1 MNNNPR
7 IKEVIDRFSKTPLL
21 FEVIPPEVEAET
33 ETLEIRKENLLK
45 LTEQVDP
52 DGFNLPEIREE
63 SAKSEK
69 GERKSDFKPRLSPR
83 KYAGRLQNL
92 LDSNAYEYV
101 ICRVIVHARPTE
113 QEKWLLETAHDY
125 DIRNIVVVGGEQ
137 EADAYNGLSVPE
149 GNKLIRN
156 RLNRGQ
162 TTATDNFERATDY
175 LVGNISIPTRRL
187 ETLDEPQRISYKIK
201 AGADFFSTQII
212 CEKESPVKLLD
223 DLDEELSQQDLDA
236 PAFFWSFAPIAEQK
250 DVNFMRWLGVEI
262 PETVEEK
269 ILSSSDPVE
278 ASIDHAVSIL
288 DAIQK
293 KTAQMNNQP
302 LNGVNVSFMGLRNF
316 DNAIR
321 LAKELSKVL

>member
-7 IKEVIDRFSKTPLL
+7 IKEIRERFSAAPLL
-21 FEVIPPEVEAET
+21 FEIIPPEVEADEK
-33 ETLEIRKENLLK
+33 TLKIRKDNLLK
-45 LTEQVDP
+45 LTDQVEVN
-52 DGFNLPEIREE
+52 GFNLPEIREE
-63 SAKSEK
+63 SAKSDK
-69 GERKSDFKPRLSPR
+69 GERKSDFKPRLAPR
-83 KYAGRLQNL
+83 KYASELKNL
-92 LDSNAYEYV
+92 LGSESYEYI
-101 ICRVIVHARPTE
+101 ICRVIVHARPAE
-113 QEKWLLETAHDY
+113 QENWLLETADEY

-137 EADAYNGLSVPE
+137 EADAYDGLSVPE

-156 RLNRGQ
+156 SLNRGKTKFNSQ
-162 TTATDNFERATDY
+162 GGKTTDY

-201 AGADFFSTQII
+201 SGADFFSTQII
-212 CEKESPVKLLD
+212 CEKESPVKLLG
-223 DLDEELSQQDLDA
+223 DLDRELNEQNLDA

-262 PETVEEK
+262 PEKVEEK
-269 ILSSSDPVE
+269 ILVSSDPVE
-278 ASIDHAVSIL
+278 ASIEHSVSIFESIKEQSAKM
-288 DAIQK
+288 DNK
-293 KTAQMNNQP
+293 P